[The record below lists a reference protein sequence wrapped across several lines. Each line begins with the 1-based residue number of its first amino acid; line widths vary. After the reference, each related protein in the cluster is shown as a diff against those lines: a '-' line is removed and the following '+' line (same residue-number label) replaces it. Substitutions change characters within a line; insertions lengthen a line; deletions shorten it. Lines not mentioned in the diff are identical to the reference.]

1 MLGATQLECKYRRLH
16 SNNPFTPSKTD
27 LGPSLVAKGSHPL
40 AFPPSGFSHR
50 VGPEGPL
57 LLTQKRPSVSA
68 APKTGSSCCDIKPR
82 AGHKFLEARQTPRRP
97 PHVTLTPF

>member
-57 LLTQKRPSVSA
+57 LLTQKKAFRF
-68 APKTGSSCCDIKPR
+68 CCPQN
-82 AGHKFLEARQTPRRP
+82 GVFML
-97 PHVTLTPF
+97 